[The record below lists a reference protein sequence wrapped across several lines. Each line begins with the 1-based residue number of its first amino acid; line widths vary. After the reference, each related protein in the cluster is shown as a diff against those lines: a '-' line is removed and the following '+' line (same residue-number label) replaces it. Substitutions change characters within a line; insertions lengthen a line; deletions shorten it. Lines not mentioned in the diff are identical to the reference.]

1 MFSRKWIPVLAL
13 LFSLMVVAVFA
24 YGCGQ
29 EKTDTGQQ
37 SNQKQEITG
46 KLVVLHAGSLTI
58 PFEAIEKE
66 FEKLHPGVDVV
77 RGVGGS
83 NELARKITDLGQKAD
98 ILASA
103 DYAVIDELL
112 IPKHAKWNAL
122 FAKNS
127 IVIMYNDRSK
137 YADEINSDNWYK
149 ILLREGVSYGYSDPN
164 QDPCGYRTL
173 LTWQLAEDYY
183 KEPGLYEKLKA
194 NCPEKNVRPKSVELI
209 ALLESGHLDY
219 IFEYKSVALQHK
231 AKFVELP
238 DEINLGSLQHADYY
252 KKAKVEI
259 IGKKPGETMTVI
271 GQPIAYGVTMPTVG
285 ENPQAAIEFLKF
297 LFDKEKGLR
306 ILEENGQPVIY
317 PVEVKGAE
325 YLPQEL
331 RDFLEKQ
338 G

>member
-1 MFSRKWIPVLAL
+1 MLSKKWMSVLVL
-13 LFSLMVVAVFA
+13 LLSLTVVAVFA

-29 EKTDTGQQ
+29 QYTDTDQQ
-37 SNQKQEITG
+37 SSQKQEIEG

-77 RGVGGS
+77 REGGGS
-83 NELARKITDLGQKAD
+83 NAMARKITDLGQKAD
-98 ILASA
+98 IMASA
-103 DYAVIDELL
+103 DYTVIDELL
-112 IPKHAKWNAL
+112 IPKYAKWNAL

-149 ILLREGVSYGYSDPN
+149 ILLREGVSYGHSDPN

-194 NCPEKNVRPKSVELI
+194 NCPEKNVRPKSVDLI

-238 DEINLGSLQHADYY
+238 DEINLSSLKHADYY

-259 IGKKPGETMTVI
+259 TGKKPGETMTIV
-271 GQPIAYGVTMPTVG
+271 GKPIAYGVTMTTVG
-285 ENPQAAIEFLKF
+285 ENPEAAIEFLKF
-297 LFDKEKGLR
+297 LFDREQGLR

-317 PVEVKGAE
+317 PVEVKGKE

-331 RDFLEKQ
+331 KEFLESI
-338 G
+338 